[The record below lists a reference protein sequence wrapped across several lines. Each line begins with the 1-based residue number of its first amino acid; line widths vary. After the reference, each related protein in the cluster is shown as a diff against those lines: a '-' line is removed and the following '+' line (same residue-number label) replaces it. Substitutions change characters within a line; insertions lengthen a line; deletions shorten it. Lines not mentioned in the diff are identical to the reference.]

1 VLLCIDEC
9 EFDVFDSWSRD
20 HEGNDH
26 KIESRVIGK
35 IFLAEVFAG
44 CGFI

>member
-1 VLLCIDEC
+1 MTPGVGIMKETA
-9 EFDVFDSWSRD
+9 
-20 HEGNDH
+20 GNDH